1 MDIDEL
7 LNRYFEG
14 ETSSEE
20 ERELRAFFTS
30 GNVPD
35 RLAVY
40 TPMFTYL
47 EEESRKERQP
57 DEALIPI
64 DEDILFMLDAEKV
77 EEKKTFT
84 LRSVLY
90 LVSGIAAS
98 FLLLLGLNHLLNPVD
113 PCFCS
118 DNYVVI
124 NGRCY
129 TDIHKVRSMAL
140 EALQEVATPADEYF
154 PEADRD
160 EADRM
165 IIDNQL
171 NELVVLYLM
180 IMNKNTV
187 NMRRFEYMLWLL
199 VAVFCLMPC
208 GVSAAET
215 QKDLKIQEVFQRY
228 GKKRN
233 VTMVELSN
241 EMLETYGMTRYKS
254 ITIKDDPEA
263 LRFTRQCLEAD
274 QKGARKIK
282 EVTDDGGVVSA
293 YYQLKGVEADIN
305 RFVLFKV
312 SKKGVITLV
321 YIEGDLDSDDLITLL
336 FTKKDL

>member
-1 MDIDEL
+1 
-7 LNRYFEG
+7 
-14 ETSSEE
+14 
-20 ERELRAFFTS
+20 
-30 GNVPD
+30 
-35 RLAVY
+35 
-40 TPMFTYL
+40 
-47 EEESRKERQP
+47 
-57 DEALIPI
+57 
-64 DEDILFMLDAEKV
+64 
-77 EEKKTFT
+77 
-84 LRSVLY
+84 
-90 LVSGIAAS
+90 
-98 FLLLLGLNHLLNPVD
+98 
-113 PCFCS
+113 
-118 DNYVVI
+118 
-124 NGRCY
+124 
-129 TDIHKVRSMAL
+129 
-140 EALQEVATPADEYF
+140 
-154 PEADRD
+154 
-160 EADRM
+160 
-165 IIDNQL
+165 
-171 NELVVLYLM
+171 
-180 IMNKNTV
+180 
-187 NMRRFEYMLWLL
+187 MRRFKYMLWLL

-215 QKDLKIQEVFQRY
+215 QKDLKIQEVFQQY

-321 YIEGDLDSDDLITLL
+321 YIEGDLDSDEVQTFICGELMRNENMENICFQDGTKEDEKNTFSLNGLL
-336 FTKKDL
+336 PGNRVDGR

>member
-171 NELVVLYLM
+171 NELRSLLM

-187 NMRRFEYMLWLL
+187 NMRRFKYMLWLL

-293 YYQLKGVEADIN
+293 YYQ
-305 RFVLFKV
+305 
-312 SKKGVITLV
+312 
-321 YIEGDLDSDDLITLL
+321 
-336 FTKKDL
+336 